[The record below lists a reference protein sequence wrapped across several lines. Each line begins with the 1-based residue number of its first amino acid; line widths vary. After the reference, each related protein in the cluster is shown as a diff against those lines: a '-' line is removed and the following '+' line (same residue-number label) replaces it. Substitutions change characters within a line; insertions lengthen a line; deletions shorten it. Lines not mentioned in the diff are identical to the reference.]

1 MFATR
6 RDVHLF
12 TSSQGAPVR
21 AHLKR
26 VRTFL
31 ALMLD
36 ANAALALDHWRAH
49 HWPMAGRDVLVQNL
63 HVTLCFLGDVDEH
76 RLQRV
81 GEYLDEALATP
92 LALDVVFDEPGWQ
105 ANSGI
110 AWLACTKPPAAL
122 LALGKRMR
130 GIAGRAGIRVDK
142 RAFVPHVTLTRRVE
156 HPPPAPLTTP
166 SIGCRFEL
174 VSLVESL
181 LDERGMRYR
190 ELATW
195 PVTDSVDSAP

>member
-6 RDVHLF
+6 RDVLLC
-12 TSSQGAPVR
+12 TSSHCAPERV
-21 AHLKR
+21 HLKR

-36 ANAALALDHWRAH
+36 ADAALAMDHWRGH
-49 HWPMAGRDVLVQNL
+49 HWPMAGREVPVQNL

-92 LALDVVFDEPGWQ
+92 LALDVVFDEPGWH
-105 ANSGI
+105 ADSGI
-110 AWLACTKPPAAL
+110 AWLACSKPPAAL

-142 RAFVPHVTLTRRVE
+142 RAYLPHVTLARRVE

-166 SIGCRFEL
+166 SNGCRFEL

-181 LDERGMRYR
+181 LDERGVRYR

-195 PVTDSVDSAP
+195 PMSE